1 MLDKISGEGNGTPLQ
16 RSCLENPMD
25 GRAWWAAV
33 HGVAKSRTRLSDFT
47 FTFHFHALEKE
58 MATHFSVLAWRIRG
72 TGEPHGLPSMR
83 SHRIGQ
89 DWSDL
94 AAAAAAGFQSQDSP
108 LLGTPWGLLP
118 GRSWVYLREMD
129 TGLVNKGEKPLKCS
143 WEDWPNNE
151 KVCPPPLVEIQRA
164 SLSTSDLSYPTI
176 HDWTTF
182 NIHPVK
188 ETKANAFEI
197 RSGYE

>member
-1 MLDKISGEGNGTPLQ
+1 MRKVDPSWDPLQ
-16 RSCLENPMD
+16 DPCPYPYFCQLPPLTSAPRKHQATLFK
-25 GRAWWAAV
+25 AV
-33 HGVAKSRTRLSDFT
+33 L
-47 FTFHFHALEKE
+47 
-58 MATHFSVLAWRIRG
+58 
-72 TGEPHGLPSMR
+72 
-83 SHRIGQ
+83 
-89 DWSDL
+89 
-94 AAAAAAGFQSQDSP
+94 GFQSQDSS

-143 WEDWPNNE
+143 REDWPNNE

-164 SLSTSDLSYPTI
+164 SLSTSDRSYPTI

-197 RSGYE
+197 RSGCE